1 MFMGFTIGGNDPI
14 KGIEAI
20 CQFLGK
26 KGLMT
31 KEEFDEIARKMK
43 A

>member
-1 MFMGFTIGGNDPI
+1 MGIKIGGNDPI

-20 CQFLGK
+20 CQHLAK

-31 KEEFDEIARKMK
+31 KEEFDEIARKMR